1 MTKEKKFEIQN
12 SSNYLP
18 NFNYSLQNIFK
29 EYAHI
34 FKEYVSYFSCF
45 IKKNNNEKLNIIT
58 KGFESIS
65 HIFIFLLLY
74 TRNLELAIFHTKK
87 SYLYYFEFINQIGDE
102 SNSFLKLNC
111 KDAILFIYKKTI
123 FEINNN
129 KKKEFIFD
137 KKNKNVCE
145 NLKKFSSL
153 IKNIYF
159 YNINYI
165 INTSSN
171 DDYLMDDFD
180 NSEKNVKI
188 IQKINDLILKLIL
201 LICKKSNE
209 NNFFEKIFKLIHF
222 FENSK
227 LNPYD
232 YLYIL
237 KSILKKKHFY
247 TIKLNVIE
255 KKMNNKKI
263 HLLVKNKNKFI
274 QFICSH
280 KP

>member
-18 NFNYSLQNIFK
+18 NFNHSLQNIFK
-29 EYAHI
+29 VYAHI
-34 FKEYVSYFSCF
+34 FKEYVGYFSF
-45 IKKNNNEKLNIIT
+45 YIKKNNNEKLNIVT

-74 TRNLELAIFHTKK
+74 TKNLELAIFHTKK

-145 NLKKFSSL
+145 NLKKFSSI

-171 DDYLMDDFD
+171 NDYLMDDFD

-209 NNFFEKIFKLIHF
+209 NNFFEKIFKLINF